1 MQKNK
6 RNPKDVFTILESKMT
21 PASIRR
27 SNAKARKLLL
37 SLRLADF
44 RRALRVD
51 QSKVRGFSQPAVSK
65 IEGRDDVKLSTLV
78 EYCRGLDAELTI
90 TARRRKP
97 GTKEFVLLR
106 A

>member
-1 MQKNK
+1 VRRNK
-6 RNPKDVFTILESKMT
+6 RKPNDIFAILESKMT

-37 SLRLADF
+37 SLRLAEF

>member
-1 MQKNK
+1 
-6 RNPKDVFTILESKMT
+6 MT

-37 SLRLADF
+37 SLRLAEF

-97 GTKEFVLLR
+97 GAKEFVLLR